1 MSPPA
6 APPASASEL
15 KPPDTEWV
23 ERFRRDFDT
32 LCVRAVGGALPDGTS
47 VALAVSGGPDSMAM
61 LLLAAAAF
69 PGQVLAATVDHGLR
83 PEAAGEAAMVAAVCA
98 GLGVPHETLS
108 PAAPIAGSSMQ
119 KQAREAR
126 YDALLSWA
134 ERCGAY
140 PLLTAHHADDQAETL
155 LMRLNR
161 ASGVAGLSGIRPWRF
176 EQNCLLLRPLLGWRR
191 GRLRMIAEAAGV
203 PWVDDPSNEDPR
215 HDRTQVRMFLT
226 HQTLLDP
233 AALAESAAHIAET
246 EEALE
251 ALTRMFEADRWY
263 GRKCLLRAAD
273 LPRELQ
279 RRLVR
284 RAVAETRAVHGI
296 LLPPFSDAAN
306 VEPLLDALE
315 AGRPATQAGV
325 MVTPERDGRW
335 HFAPAPPRRSH

>member
-6 APPASASEL
+6 VPPASASEL
-15 KPPDTEWV
+15 KPVDPEWV
-23 ERFRRDFDT
+23 ERFRRDFDA
-32 LCVRAVGGALPDGTS
+32 LCVRAVGGALADDAP

-69 PGQVLAATVDHGLR
+69 PGRILAATVDHGLR

-108 PAAPIAGSSMQ
+108 PEGPIAGSSIQ

-126 YDALLSWA
+126 YDTLLSWA
-134 ERCGAY
+134 GRCGAY

-176 EQNCLLLRPLLGWRR
+176 ERDGLLLRPLLGWRR

-203 PWVDDPSNEDPR
+203 PWADDPSNEDPR
-215 HDRTQVRMFLT
+215 HDRTRFRAFLT

-233 AALAESAAHIAET
+233 AALAQSAAHIGES
-246 EEALE
+246 EDALE
-251 ALTRMFEADRWY
+251 ALTRMFEAERWSP
-263 GRKCLLRAAD
+263 GKRLLRAAD
-273 LPRELQ
+273 LPREVQ

-284 RAVAETRAVHGI
+284 RAVAETRAAHGI
-296 LLPPFSDAAN
+296 AAPAFSDAAN
-306 VEPLLDALE
+306 IEPLLDALA

-335 HFAPAPPRRSH
+335 RFAPAPPRRSH

>member
-6 APPASASEL
+6 APLPSASEL
-15 KPPDTEWV
+15 RPPDTEWV

-32 LCVRAVGGALPDGTS
+32 LCARAVGNALADDVPI
-47 VALAVSGGPDSMAM
+47 ALAVSGGPDSMAM

-69 PGQVLAATVDHGLR
+69 PGRALAATVDHGLR
-83 PEAAGEAAMVAAVCA
+83 PEAAGEAAMVAAVCG
-98 GLGVPHETLS
+98 GLSVPHETLS
-108 PAAPIAGSSMQ
+108 PAAPIAGSSLQ

-126 YDALLSWA
+126 YDALVAWA

-176 EQNCLLLRPLLGWRR
+176 EQNCLLLRPLLDWRR
-191 GRLRMIAEAAGV
+191 GRLRMIAEAAGI
-203 PWVDDPSNEDPR
+203 PWVEDPSNDDPR
-215 HDRTQVRMFLT
+215 HDRTRFRALLT

-233 AALAESAAHIAET
+233 AALAESAAHIGET
-246 EEALE
+246 DEALE
-251 ALTRMFEADRWY
+251 VLTKMFEADRWY
-263 GRKCLLRAAD
+263 GRKGLLRAAD
-273 LPRELQ
+273 LPREVQ

-296 LLPPFSDAAN
+296 VLPPFSGAAN

-325 MVTPERDGRW
+325 MVTPEHDGRW
-335 HFAPAPPRRSH
+335 RFAPAPPRRAH